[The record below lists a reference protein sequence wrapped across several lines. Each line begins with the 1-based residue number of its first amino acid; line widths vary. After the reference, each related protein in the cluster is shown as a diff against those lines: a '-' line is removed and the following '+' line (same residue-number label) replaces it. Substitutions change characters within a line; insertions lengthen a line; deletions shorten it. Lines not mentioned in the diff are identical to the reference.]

1 MHLGAAII
9 AALSLT
15 GYAFPRQRPGYV
27 RMLPRANDTEIS
39 CGQTEYTLTEVRSAA
54 DAACQHVEDGTTAG
68 SSSYPHT
75 YRNQEGFDFNGVEG
89 PFVEFPMKTSGV
101 YKGGKRFG
109 GNGICRFAWVVMR
122 SAIRAWVLVQAIS
135 RSSPSRISGR
145 AGRSP
150 PPRDAALSP

>member
-1 MHLGAAII
+1 MHLGAAIV

-15 GYAFPRQRPGYV
+15 GYAFPKQRPGYL

-54 DAACQHVEDGTTAG
+54 DAACQHVEDDTTAG

-101 YKGGKRFG
+101 YKGDRVIINEKCVLAGQITHTG
-109 GNGICRFAWVVMR
+109 ANGNAFVGCEGT
-122 SAIRAWVLVQAIS
+122 S
-135 RSSPSRISGR
+135 
-145 AGRSP
+145 
-150 PPRDAALSP
+150 

>member
-15 GYAFPRQRPGYV
+15 GYAFPRQRPGYL

-101 YKGGKRFG
+101 YKGGKPGADRVIINEKCVLAG
-109 GNGICRFAWVVMR
+109 QITHTGANGNAFVGCEGT
-122 SAIRAWVLVQAIS
+122 S
-135 RSSPSRISGR
+135 
-145 AGRSP
+145 
-150 PPRDAALSP
+150 

>member
-27 RMLPRANDTEIS
+27 RMLPWANDTEIS

-101 YKGGKRFG
+101 YKGGKPGADRVIINEKCVLAG
-109 GNGICRFAWVVMR
+109 QITHTGANGNAFVGCEGT
-122 SAIRAWVLVQAIS
+122 S
-135 RSSPSRISGR
+135 
-145 AGRSP
+145 
-150 PPRDAALSP
+150 

>member
-27 RMLPRANDTEIS
+27 RMPPRANDTEIS

-101 YKGGKRFG
+101 YKGGKPGADRVIINEKCVLAG
-109 GNGICRFAWVVMR
+109 QITHTGANGNAFVGCEGT
-122 SAIRAWVLVQAIS
+122 S
-135 RSSPSRISGR
+135 
-145 AGRSP
+145 
-150 PPRDAALSP
+150 

>member
-9 AALSLT
+9 AALSLI
-15 GYAFPRQRPGYV
+15 GHAFPRQRPGYL

-54 DAACQHVEDGTTAG
+54 DAACQHVEDGTMAG

-101 YKGGKRFG
+101 YKGGKPGADRVIINEKCVLAG
-109 GNGICRFAWVVMR
+109 QITHTGADGNAFVGCEGT
-122 SAIRAWVLVQAIS
+122 S
-135 RSSPSRISGR
+135 
-145 AGRSP
+145 
-150 PPRDAALSP
+150 

>member
-1 MHLGAAII
+1 MHLGAAMI

-15 GYAFPRQRPGYV
+15 GYAFPRQRPGYG

-101 YKGGKRFG
+101 YKGGKPGADRVIINEECVLAG
-109 GNGICRFAWVVMR
+109 QITHTGANGNAFVGCEGT
-122 SAIRAWVLVQAIS
+122 S
-135 RSSPSRISGR
+135 
-145 AGRSP
+145 
-150 PPRDAALSP
+150 

>member
-68 SSSYPHT
+68 SLSYPHT

-101 YKGGKRFG
+101 YKGGKPGADRVIINEKCVLAG
-109 GNGICRFAWVVMR
+109 QITHTGANGNAFVGCEGT
-122 SAIRAWVLVQAIS
+122 S
-135 RSSPSRISGR
+135 
-145 AGRSP
+145 
-150 PPRDAALSP
+150 

>member
-9 AALSLT
+9 ATLSLT
-15 GYAFPRQRPGYV
+15 GYAFPRQRPGYL

-75 YRNQEGFDFNGVEG
+75 YRNQEGLDFNGVEG

-101 YKGGKRFG
+101 YKGGKPGADRVIINENCVLAG
-109 GNGICRFAWVVMR
+109 QITHTGANGNAFVGCEGT
-122 SAIRAWVLVQAIS
+122 S
-135 RSSPSRISGR
+135 
-145 AGRSP
+145 
-150 PPRDAALSP
+150 

>member
-15 GYAFPRQRPGYV
+15 GYASPRQRPGYV

-101 YKGGKRFG
+101 YKGGKPGADRVIINEKCVLAG
-109 GNGICRFAWVVMR
+109 QITHTGANGNAFVGCEGT
-122 SAIRAWVLVQAIS
+122 S
-135 RSSPSRISGR
+135 
-145 AGRSP
+145 
-150 PPRDAALSP
+150 

>member
-101 YKGGKRFG
+101 YKGGKPGADRVIINEKCVLTG
-109 GNGICRFAWVVMR
+109 QITHTGANGIAFVGCEGT
-122 SAIRAWVLVQAIS
+122 S
-135 RSSPSRISGR
+135 
-145 AGRSP
+145 
-150 PPRDAALSP
+150 

>member
-75 YRNQEGFDFNGVEG
+75 YRNQEGFDFNGVDG

-101 YKGGKRFG
+101 YKGGKPGADRVILNEKCVLAG
-109 GNGICRFAWVVMR
+109 QITHTGANGNAFVGCEGT
-122 SAIRAWVLVQAIS
+122 S
-135 RSSPSRISGR
+135 
-145 AGRSP
+145 
-150 PPRDAALSP
+150 